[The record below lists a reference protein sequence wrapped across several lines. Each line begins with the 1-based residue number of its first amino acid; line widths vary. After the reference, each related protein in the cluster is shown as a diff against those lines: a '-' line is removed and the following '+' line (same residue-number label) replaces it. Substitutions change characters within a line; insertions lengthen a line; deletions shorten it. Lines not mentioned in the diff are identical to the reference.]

1 MRINLL
7 FLLPSVF
14 IVFGCDSNNENTPED
29 KPIDS
34 SLVDTASVF
43 IPEDSARTIVN
54 LPSLWEI
61 EFQEDGGKEKL
72 KAPTDSVLTTLT
84 ADQLIQALNTNYPEV
99 QLQFKAISQDT
110 MYVSIPNSEYLANQ
124 MGSTGAYNYMATAV
138 FNLTE
143 LKNIQ
148 YIRFDFKGGSHADPG
163 VFSRGDFDRL
173 R

>member
-7 FLLPSVF
+7 FLPVSLLF
-14 IVFGCDSNNENTPED
+14 LWGCGGNNETNPENQTL
-29 KPIDS
+29 DS
-34 SLVDTASVF
+34 SLTDSASVF
-43 IPEDSARTIVN
+43 IPEDSAKAIVN

-72 KAPTDSVLTTLT
+72 KAPKDSVLSTLT
-84 ADQLIQALNTNYPEV
+84 AAQLVQALNTSYPDV
-99 QLQFKAISQDT
+99 QLQFNTISHDT
-110 MYVSIPNSEYLANQ
+110 MYVSIPNSTYMSNQ

-148 YIRFDFKGGSHADPG
+148 YIRFDFEEGSHAGPG
-163 VFSRGDFDRL
+163 VFSRSDFDRL